1 MQENRADHAIKIDAI
16 PNILRK
22 HRPAFK
28 CDLRRDH
35 SIGAAPTAEEH
46 CDIYKD
52 QTIGDD
58 GFSVGWIVI
67 SKGQKHGLKVT
78 DTV

>member
-35 SIGAAPTAEEH
+35 SIGAAPIAEEH

-52 QTIGDD
+52 QTIGYERFAF
-58 GFSVGWIVI
+58 GRVMI
-67 SKGQKHGLKVT
+67 SKG
-78 DTV
+78 

>member
-1 MQENRADHAIKIDAI
+1 
-16 PNILRK
+16 

-35 SIGAAPTAEEH
+35 SISTAPIAEKH

-52 QTIGDD
+52 QTIGYE
-58 GFSVGWIVI
+58 GFAFGRVMI
-67 SKGQKHGLKVT
+67 SKG
-78 DTV
+78 